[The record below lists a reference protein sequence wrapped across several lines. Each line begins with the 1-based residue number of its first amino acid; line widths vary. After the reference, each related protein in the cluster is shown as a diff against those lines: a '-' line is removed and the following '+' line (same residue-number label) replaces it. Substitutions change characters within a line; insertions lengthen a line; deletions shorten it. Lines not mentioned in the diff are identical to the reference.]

1 MSRPEAAMEPSMDE
15 ILASIRKII
24 AEEPTGTARPKPA
37 GRSAPAGNE
46 PVSAA
51 KQNPSNE
58 SPEPGSRD
66 VEARS
71 PFGMAGPRLMPPRE
85 PDAFDKSDP
94 FAAPPAS
101 SREPQSSRET
111 QPQPVAAPVR
121 PLPPSHNGQAPAA
134 RSAPSADSDVLFGR
148 LAEALRGGLAP
159 GQPRPSPNT
168 AHAPVAAP
176 ALPDLND
183 LEDLLEGSSAGDA
196 TSINP
201 PDKGAS
207 PVMRRTTVDFSRVVP
222 GREGASSTD
231 CASVRQRDVQ
241 GVNAANKAHIEAAP
255 AVLDDDLADAEESAA
270 LDGDGVALEEGAE
283 TIDGRQ
289 DATTSAGAV
298 TSAASKPEASNATI
312 ETEFADL
319 EGDEAAKSAFGAL
332 MAGLAASS
340 ETPARASPPAPTQAP
355 AVSAGA
361 PVAPAKPKPETM
373 PAPAVAEKSSGVA
386 PADAGRSQTGAGS
399 VKVHTGGATLEV
411 SIEKKPKV
419 VAASLPIAG
428 VGAGGAATSKQVDL
442 GRDATSQERAAA
454 AAPAGQSASSLS
466 ASAFATGPVA
476 AESSRDTPPST
487 GLPQVAAVSGLAAT
501 LGAPAGSAVGVRTVE
516 DIVAELLRPML
527 REWLAE
533 NMPRMVEKAL
543 RIELAEGVKTVNQP
557 PPLKGKPD

>member
-231 CASVRQRDVQ
+231 GASVRQRDVQ

-255 AVLDDDLADAEESAA
+255 AVLDDDLPDAEESAA

-340 ETPARASPPAPTQAP
+340 ETPTQAP

-428 VGAGGAATSKQVDL
+428 VGAGAAATSKQVDL

-454 AAPAGQSASSLS
+454 AAPAGQSTSSLS
-466 ASAFATGPVA
+466 ASASATGPVA

-557 PPLKGKPD
+557 LPPKGKPD